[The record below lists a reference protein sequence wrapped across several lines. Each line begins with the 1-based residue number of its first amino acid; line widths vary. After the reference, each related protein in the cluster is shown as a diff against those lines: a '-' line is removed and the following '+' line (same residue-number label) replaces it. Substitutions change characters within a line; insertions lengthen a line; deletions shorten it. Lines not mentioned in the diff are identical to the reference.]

1 MLGLTGYQFCQMS
14 ECQVYVSYFF
24 FVQQVLKDEQ
34 GCLFPDTEKFMHAH
48 GPLSLV
54 TTPECTL
61 IAVVLHRL
69 T

>member
-1 MLGLTGYQFCQMS
+1 
-14 ECQVYVSYFF
+14 
-24 FVQQVLKDEQ
+24 
-34 GCLFPDTEKFMHAH
+34 MHAH